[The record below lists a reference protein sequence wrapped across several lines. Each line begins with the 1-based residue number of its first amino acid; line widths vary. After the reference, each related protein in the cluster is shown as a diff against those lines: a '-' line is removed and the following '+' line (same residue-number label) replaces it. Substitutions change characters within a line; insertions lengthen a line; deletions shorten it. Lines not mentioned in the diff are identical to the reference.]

1 MRVSNLIKKFCEEN
15 SDRYYVYE
23 NYSGRFMFAK
33 TCLGIVVKNGFS
45 HMEMLIK
52 LTEYMNDADLSGVE
66 LEFSEGVSVDELGLD
81 MIVYFPNVIMDNNL
95 S

>member
-1 MRVSNLIKKFCEEN
+1 MRVINLIKKFCKEN
-15 SDRYYVYE
+15 SGRYYVYE
-23 NYSGRFMFAK
+23 NYSGRFMFGK
-33 TCLGIVVKNGFS
+33 TCVGIVVKNGFS

-52 LTEYMNDADLSGVE
+52 LTEYMNGVDLSGAE

>member
-1 MRVSNLIKKFCEEN
+1 MRVSSLIKKFCEEN

-23 NYSGRFMFAK
+23 NYSGRYMFGK

-52 LTEYMNDADLSGVE
+52 LTDYINGADLTGAE
-66 LEFSEGVSVDELGLD
+66 LEFSEGLLLDELGKD
-81 MIVYFPNVIMDNNL
+81 MIVYFPNVVMTTNL
-95 S
+95 

>member
-1 MRVSNLIKKFCEEN
+1 MRVSSLIKKFCEEN

-23 NYSGRFMFAK
+23 NYSGRYMFGK

-52 LTEYMNDADLSGVE
+52 LTDYMNGADLTGAE
-66 LEFSEGVSVDELGLD
+66 LEFSEGLSLDELGKD
-81 MIVYFPNVIMDNNL
+81 MIVYFPNVVMTTNL
-95 S
+95 